1 LSLPAERIS
10 ITCNSDSPGRDK
22 PCPYRSRFPMCG
34 ITGWANLNS
43 RTSPPEGAEEL
54 LHAMCERMVHRG
66 PDSEG
71 LMVASGV
78 ALGMR
83 RLAIIDLVT
92 GEQPVYNED
101 RSVAVILNGEIY
113 NYREL
118 RDDLEK
124 RGHSFRSASD
134 TEVLPHLYE
143 EYGTEMLQHLNGM
156 FAFALWDAKRR
167 RLLLARD
174 RFGEKPLYWG
184 VFDNT
189 LLFASEPKVL
199 LAYPAV
205 RPSVNL
211 QALRQY
217 LSFDYVPAPLSIYE
231 GVNKLPAAHSLTL
244 EDGRIEVE
252 RYWRLS
258 YKKHEP
264 VPSEQEAAEHLRE
277 LLADSVR
284 MRLVS
289 DVPLGVLL
297 SGGIDSSMVTAL
309 AVRASSET
317 VKTFS
322 ISFAEGSFDEST
334 YARAVAKF
342 LGTDHHE
349 ERFSAD
355 LAAGLVSEIGSWM
368 DEPLSDPSLLP
379 TYLLSRF
386 TRKHVTVALGGDG
399 GDELF
404 AGYPMYLGHRLAELY
419 AKVPRVLR
427 RGLVEPV
434 VGMLPVKTK
443 NLSFD
448 YRARRFVS
456 GADREPVARHHTW
469 FGSFTPDEQR
479 ELLTNEVQQASDGD
493 VYRDARAMCQ
503 DCDASDLIERMQ
515 CLDTQLYLAE
525 DILTKVDRASMAV
538 SLEVRAPFLD
548 PRVAEY
554 AASLP
559 PKYKLRGRKSKYILK
574 QAASGLLPPFVA
586 RRRKKGFGV
595 PFAEWLK
602 GKLRPLARDLLSPE
616 RVRRAG
622 VFNPEYVARLQDEH
636 ERGVANHRK
645 LLWTLLSFELWH
657 ESFVETPRR
666 IETSVASRQ

>member
-1 LSLPAERIS
+1 
-10 ITCNSDSPGRDK
+10 
-22 PCPYRSRFPMCG
+22 MCG
-34 ITGWANLNS
+34 ITGWASLEP
-43 RTSPPEGAEEL
+43 RTPPPEGAEDL
-54 LHAMCERMVHRG
+54 LHGMCERMVHRG

-71 LMVASGV
+71 LMVSTGV

-101 RSVAVILNGEIY
+101 KSIAVILNGEIY

-143 EYGTEMLQHLNGM
+143 EYGAEMLQHLNGM

-184 VFDNT
+184 VFDNI

-199 LAYPAV
+199 LAHPAV

-211 QALRQY
+211 QALSQY
-217 LSFDYVPAPLSIYE
+217 LSFDYVPAPLAIYE
-231 GVNKLPAAHSLTL
+231 GINKLPAAQLLAL
-244 EDGRIEVE
+244 EDGRIDVQS
-252 RYWRLS
+252 YWRLS
-258 YKKHEP
+258 YKKREP
-264 VPSEQEAAEHLRE
+264 APSEQEAAEHLRE

-297 SGGIDSSMVTAL
+297 SGGIDSSTVTAL

-322 ISFAEGSFDEST
+322 ISFAESSFDESS

-342 LGTDHHE
+342 FGTDHHE

-355 LAAGLVSEIGSWM
+355 LAANLVSEIGSWM
-368 DEPLSDPSLLP
+368 DEPLSDPSLVP

-399 GDELF
+399 SDELF
-404 AGYPMYLGHRLAELY
+404 AGYPMYQGHRLADFY
-419 AKVPRVLR
+419 DRVPRALR
-427 RGLVEPV
+427 RGLVEPMV
-434 VGMLPVKTK
+434 RMLPVKTK

-448 YRARRFVS
+448 YRARRFITAS
-456 GADREPVARHHTW
+456 HHEPVTRHHMW
-469 FGSFTPDEQR
+469 FGSFTAAEQE
-479 ELLTNEVQQASDGD
+479 ELLTDNVKRQSDGD
-493 VYRDARAMCQ
+493 IYREARRLARE
-503 DCDASDLIERMQ
+503 CDAVDMIECMQ
-515 CLDTQLYLAE
+515 SLDTQLYLAE

-559 PKYKLRGRKSKYILK
+559 PNYKLRGRKSKYILK
-574 QAASGLLPPFVA
+574 RALADFLPPFVT
-586 RRRKKGFGV
+586 RRGKKGFGV
-595 PFAEWLK
+595 PVAE
-602 GKLRPLARDLLSPE
+602 
-616 RVRRAG
+616 
-622 VFNPEYVARLQDEH
+622 
-636 ERGVANHRK
+636 
-645 LLWTLLSFELWH
+645 
-657 ESFVETPRR
+657 
-666 IETSVASRQ
+666 

>member
-1 LSLPAERIS
+1 
-10 ITCNSDSPGRDK
+10 
-22 PCPYRSRFPMCG
+22 MCG
-34 ITGWANLNS
+34 ITGWANLDS
-43 RTSPPEGAEEL
+43 RTLPAEGAADL

-66 PDSEG
+66 PDGEG
-71 LMVASGV
+71 LLVSTGV

-83 RLAIIDLVT
+83 RLAIIDLIT
-92 GEQPVYNED
+92 GDQPAFNED
-101 RSVAVILNGEIY
+101 KSVAVILNGEIY

-118 RDDLEK
+118 RRALEQ
-124 RGHSFRSASD
+124 RGHSFRGESD

-143 EYGTEMLQHLNGM
+143 EHGAAMVEHLNGM
-156 FAFALWDAKRR
+156 FAFALWDTKRQK
-167 RLLLARD
+167 LLIARD

-184 VFDNT
+184 VFENT

-199 LAYPAV
+199 LAHPAV
-205 RPSVNL
+205 KSSLNL

-217 LSFDYVPAPLSIYE
+217 LSFDYVPAPLSIYQ
-231 GVNKLPAAHSLTL
+231 GMNKLPAAHMLTL
-244 EDGRIEVE
+244 EDGEIKTQ
-252 RYWRLS
+252 RYWCLS
-258 YKKHEP
+258 YQTKQP
-264 VPSEQEAAEHLRE
+264 APSEADAAEHLRE

-297 SGGIDSSMVTAL
+297 SGGVDSSAITAL
-309 AVRASSET
+309 AVRASSEP

-322 ISFAEGSFDEST
+322 ISFAESSFDESQ

-349 ERFSAD
+349 ERLSAN
-355 LAAGLVSEIGSWM
+355 LAANLVGEIGSWM
-368 DEPLSDPSLLP
+368 DEPFSDASLVP

-404 AGYPMYLGHRLAELY
+404 AGYPMYSGHRWAEIY
-419 AKVPRVLR
+419 ARVPRLVRSGMIEPLI
-427 RGLVEPV
+427 GL
-434 VGMLPVKTK
+434 LPVKTK
-443 NLSFD
+443 NLSLD
-448 YRARRFVS
+448 YKATRFVT
-456 GADREPVARHHTW
+456 GAKYDAVARHHVW
-469 FGSFTPDEQR
+469 FGSFTPEQQE
-479 ELLTNEVQQASDGD
+479 ELLTPEVLHQTDGD
-493 VYRDARAMCQ
+493 VYRDAR
-503 DCDASDLIERMQ
+503 RMLLECESSNVVEQ
-515 CLDTQLYLAE
+515 MQSLDTRLYLAE

-548 PRVAEY
+548 ARVAEF

-559 PKYKLRGRKSKYILK
+559 ANYKLRGRRTKYILK
-574 QAASGLLPPFVA
+574 RAIADLVPPFVT
-586 RRRKKGFGV
+586 RRGKKGFGV
-595 PFAEWLK
+595 PVAKWLK
-602 GKLRPLARDLLSPE
+602 ENLRPLARDLLSPE

-622 VFNPEYVARLQDEH
+622 VFNSDYVTKLQDEH

-645 LLWTLLSFELWH
+645 LLWTLLMFELWH

-666 IETSVASRQ
+666 IETSVISRN

>member
-1 LSLPAERIS
+1 
-10 ITCNSDSPGRDK
+10 
-22 PCPYRSRFPMCG
+22 MCG
-34 ITGWANLNS
+34 ITGWANL
-43 RTSPPEGAEEL
+43 TSHPPPPDGAHEL

-71 LMVASGV
+71 LFVTNGV

-92 GEQPVYNED
+92 GEQPAFNED
-101 RSVAVILNGEIY
+101 KSVAVILNGEIY

-124 RGHSFRSASD
+124 RGHAFRSASD

-143 EYGTEMLQHLNGM
+143 EYGDDMLRELNGM
-156 FAFALWDAKRR
+156 FAFALWDSRRR
-167 RLLLARD
+167 RLLIGRD

-199 LAYPAV
+199 LAHPAV
-205 RPSVNL
+205 KPALNL
-211 QALRQY
+211 QALRYY

-231 GVNKLPAAHSLTL
+231 GINKLPAAHKLVL
-244 EDGRIEVE
+244 EDGRVDVD

-258 YKKHEP
+258 YKTAQP
-264 VPSEQEAAEHLRE
+264 VPSENEAADHLRE
-277 LLADSVR
+277 LLADAVR

-297 SGGIDSSMVTAL
+297 SGGVDSSSVAAF
-309 AVRASSET
+309 AVRASTEP

-322 ISFAEGSFDEST
+322 ISFAEASFDESA
-334 YARAVAKF
+334 YARGVAKF

-349 ERFSAD
+349 ERLSAN
-355 LAAGLVSEIGSWM
+355 LAANLVSEIGAWM
-368 DEPLSDPSLLP
+368 DEPFSDPSLVP

-399 GDELF
+399 GDEIF
-404 AGYPMYLGHRLAELY
+404 AGYPMYAGLRWGEFYQSLPPTFRA
-419 AKVPRVLR
+419 RVIEP
-427 RGLVEPV
+427 LVR
-434 VGMLPVKTK
+434 MLPVKTK

-448 YRARRFVS
+448 YKALRFVT
-456 GADREPVARHHTW
+456 GAQYDAVARHHVW
-469 FGSFTPDEQR
+469 FGSFTPEEQTD
-479 ELLTNEVQQASDGD
+479 LLTADALATSDGEI
-493 VYRDARAMCQ
+493 YAQARQLA
-503 DCDASDLIERMQ
+503 DECDNEDLVTRMQ
-515 CLDTQLYLAE
+515 SVDTRLYLAE

-548 PRVAEY
+548 PRVAEF

-559 PKYKLRGRKSKYILK
+559 PNYKLRGHKTKYILK
-574 QAASGLLPPFVA
+574 KAVHELLPPFVTK
-586 RRRKKGFGV
+586 RGKKGFGV
-595 PFAEWLK
+595 PVAEWLK
-602 GKLRPLARDLLSPE
+602 LNLRPLARDLLSPE

-622 VFNPEYVARLQDEH
+622 VFNPAYITRLQDEH
-636 ERGVANHRK
+636 ERGIANHRK
-645 LLWTLLSFELWH
+645 LLWTLLMFELWH
-657 ESFVETPRR
+657 ESFIETPRR
-666 IETSVASRQ
+666 IETSIFR

>member
-1 LSLPAERIS
+1 
-10 ITCNSDSPGRDK
+10 
-22 PCPYRSRFPMCG
+22 MCG

-43 RTSPPEGAEEL
+43 SVPPPDGAKEL
-54 LHAMCERMVHRG
+54 LHSMCERMVHRG

-71 LMVASGV
+71 LFVTTGA

-92 GEQPVYNED
+92 GEQPVFNED
-101 RSVAVILNGEIY
+101 KSVAVILNGEIY

-118 RDDLEK
+118 RSDLEK
-124 RGHSFRSASD
+124 KGHAFRSASD

-143 EYGTEMLQHLNGM
+143 EHGDNMVELLNGM
-156 FAFALWDAKRR
+156 FAFALWDLKRR
-167 RLLLARD
+167 RLLIARD

-199 LAYPAV
+199 LAH
-205 RPSVNL
+205 PSVTPSLNL

-217 LSFDYVPAPLSIYE
+217 LSFDYIAAPLSIYQ
-231 GVNKLPAAHSLTL
+231 GVNKLPAAHTLTL
-244 EDGRIEVE
+244 QDGRIAVE
-252 RYWRLS
+252 PYWRLS
-258 YKKHEP
+258 YKQRQR
-264 VPSEQEAAEHLRE
+264 VPSEAEAAEQLRD
-277 LLADSVR
+277 LLADAVR

-297 SGGIDSSMVTAL
+297 SGGVDSSTIAAL
-309 AVRASSET
+309 AVQSSSEA

-322 ISFAEGSFDEST
+322 ISFAESSFDESA
-334 YARAVAKF
+334 YARGVAKF

-349 ERFSAD
+349 ERLSAN
-355 LAAGLVSEIGSWM
+355 LAANLVSEIGSWM
-368 DEPLSDPSLLP
+368 DEPFSDPSLVP

-404 AGYPMYLGHRLAELY
+404 AGYEMYAGHRWAEAY
-419 AKVPRVLR
+419 QRMPSFFRKH
-427 RGLVEPV
+427 LVEPV
-434 VGMLPVKTK
+434 VRRLPVKTK

-448 YRARRFVS
+448 YKANRFVT
-456 GADREPVARHHTW
+456 GVGYDQVARHHIW
-469 FGSFTPDEQR
+469 FGSFTPEQQ
-479 ELLTNEVQQASDGD
+479 ELLLTNDVLGQTDGD
-493 VYRDARAMCQ
+493 IYSQARVMIN
-503 DCDASDLIERMQ
+503 DCEDPDLVTRMQ
-515 CLDTQLYLAE
+515 SLDTRLYLAE

-548 PRVAEY
+548 PRVAEF

-559 PKYKLRGRKSKYILK
+559 CNYKLRRHKTKYILK
-574 QAASGLLPPFVA
+574 RAVAGMLPPFVT
-586 RRRKKGFGV
+586 RRGKKGFGV
-595 PFAEWLK
+595 PVAEWLK
-602 GKLRPLARDLLSPE
+602 FKLRPLARDLLSPE

-622 VFNPEYVARLQDEH
+622 VFNPAFITKLQDEH

-645 LLWTLLSFELWH
+645 LLWTLLMFELWH
-657 ESFVETPRR
+657 ESFIETPRR
-666 IETSVASRQ
+666 IETSVSST

>member
-1 LSLPAERIS
+1 
-10 ITCNSDSPGRDK
+10 
-22 PCPYRSRFPMCG
+22 MCG
-34 ITGWANLNS
+34 ITGWANLDPHA
-43 RTSPPEGAEEL
+43 PPPDGARDL
-54 LHAMCERMVHRG
+54 LHAMCERMLHRG

-71 LMVASGV
+71 LFVTTGA

-92 GEQPVYNED
+92 GEQPAFNED
-101 RSVAVILNGEIY
+101 KSVAVVLNGEIY

-118 RDDLEK
+118 RSSLEK
-124 RGHSFRSASD
+124 RGHSFCSASD

-143 EYGTEMLQHLNGM
+143 EYGDEMVRELNGM
-156 FAFALWDAKRR
+156 FAFALWDSKRR
-167 RLLLARD
+167 RLLIARD

-199 LAYPAV
+199 LAHPAV
-205 RPSVNL
+205 KPSLNL

-231 GVNKLPAAHSLTL
+231 GINKLPAAHTLTL
-244 EDGRIEVE
+244 ENGQVNVE

-258 YKKHEP
+258 YKTTEP
-264 VPSEQEAAEHLRE
+264 VPTEHEAAEQLRE
-277 LLADSVR
+277 LLADAVR

-297 SGGIDSSMVTAL
+297 SGGVDSSTVAAL
-309 AVRASSET
+309 AVRASSEA

-322 ISFAEGSFDEST
+322 ISFAEASFDESV
-334 YARAVAKF
+334 YARGVAKY

-349 ERFSAD
+349 ERLSAN
-355 LAAGLVSEIGSWM
+355 LAANLVSEIGSWM
-368 DEPLSDPSLLP
+368 DEPFSDPSLVP

-404 AGYPMYLGHRLAELY
+404 AGYPMYVGHRWAEVY
-419 AKVPRVLR
+419 KRVPQVFR
-427 RGLVEPV
+427 RGIVEPV
-434 VGMLPVKTK
+434 VRLLPVKTK

-448 YRARRFVS
+448 YKARRFVT
-456 GADREPVARHHTW
+456 GAQYDNIARHHIW
-469 FGSFTPDEQR
+469 FGSFTPEQQ
-479 ELLTNEVQQASDGD
+479 EQLLTPEALAASDGEI
-493 VYRDARAMCQ
+493 YAEARRIADECNN
-503 DCDASDLIERMQ
+503 DDLVTQMQ
-515 CLDTQLYLAE
+515 SVDTRLYLAE

-548 PRVAEY
+548 PRVAEF

-559 PKYKLRGRKSKYILK
+559 CNYKLRRMQTKYILK
-574 QAASGLLPPFVA
+574 KAVQDMLPSFVT
-586 RRRKKGFGV
+586 RRGKKGFGV
-595 PFAEWLK
+595 PVAEWLK
-602 GKLRPLARDLLSPE
+602 VKLRPLARDLLSPE

-622 VFNPEYVARLQDEH
+622 VFNANYIERLQDEH

-645 LLWTLLSFELWH
+645 LLWTLLMFELWH

-666 IETSVASRQ
+666 IETSVGSR

>member
-1 LSLPAERIS
+1 
-10 ITCNSDSPGRDK
+10 
-22 PCPYRSRFPMCG
+22 MCG
-34 ITGWANLNS
+34 ITGWANLDS
-43 RTSPPEGAEEL
+43 YAPPPDGARDL
-54 LHAMCERMVHRG
+54 LHAMCERMIHRG

-71 LMVASGV
+71 LFVTTGV

-92 GEQPVYNED
+92 GEQPAYNED
-101 RSVAVILNGEIY
+101 KSVAVILNGEIY

-118 RDDLEK
+118 RSELER
-124 RGHSFRSASD
+124 RGHVFRSASD

-143 EYGTEMLQHLNGM
+143 EYGDAMVNELNGM
-156 FAFALWDAKRR
+156 FAFALWDSRRR
-167 RLLLARD
+167 RLLIARD

-184 VFDNT
+184 VFDKT

-199 LAYPAV
+199 LAHPAV
-205 RPSVNL
+205 KPALNL
-211 QALRQY
+211 NALRQY

-231 GVNKLPAAHSLTL
+231 GINKLPAAHKLTV
-244 EDGRIEVE
+244 ENGRVNVE

-258 YKKHEP
+258 YETTAP
-264 VPSEQEAAEHLRE
+264 VPSENEAAERLRE
-277 LLADSVR
+277 LLADAVR

-297 SGGIDSSMVTAL
+297 SGGVDSSTVAAL
-309 AVRASSET
+309 AVRASSEA

-322 ISFAEGSFDEST
+322 ISFAESSFDESA
-334 YARAVAKF
+334 YARGVAKF

-349 ERFSAD
+349 ERLSAN
-355 LAAGLVSEIGSWM
+355 LAANLVSEIGAWM
-368 DEPLSDPSLLP
+368 DEPFSDPSLVP

-404 AGYPMYLGHRLAELY
+404 AGYPMYAGHRWAEVYKRVPLA
-419 AKVPRVLR
+419 LR

-434 VGMLPVKTK
+434 IRLLPVKTK

-448 YRARRFVS
+448 YKAVRFVT
-456 GADREPVARHHTW
+456 GAKYDTVARHHVW
-469 FGSFTPDEQR
+469 FGSFTPEEQDQ
-479 ELLTNEVQQASDGD
+479 LLTREALAASDGRIYASAQLIADECNNDD
-493 VYRDARAMCQ
+493 VVT
-503 DCDASDLIERMQ
+503 RMQ
-515 CLDTQLYLAE
+515 SVDTQLYLAE

-548 PRVAEY
+548 PRVAEF

-559 PKYKLRGRKSKYILK
+559 CNYKLRGLKTKYILK
-574 QAASGLLPPFVA
+574 KAVHELLPPFVT
-586 RRRKKGFGV
+586 RRGKKGFGV
-595 PFAEWLK
+595 PVAEWLK
-602 GKLRPLARDLLSPE
+602 EKLRPLARDLLSTE

-622 VFNPEYVARLQDEH
+622 VFNPAFVARLQDEH

-645 LLWTLLSFELWH
+645 LLWTLLMFELWH

-666 IETSVASRQ
+666 IETSVGSREG

>member
-1 LSLPAERIS
+1 
-10 ITCNSDSPGRDK
+10 
-22 PCPYRSRFPMCG
+22 MCG
-34 ITGWANLNS
+34 ITGWANLDSN
-43 RTSPPEGAEEL
+43 TPPFDGAQEL

-71 LMVASGV
+71 LLVTTGA

-92 GEQPVYNED
+92 GEQPVFNED
-101 RSVAVILNGEIY
+101 KTVAVILNGELY

-118 RDDLEK
+118 RVDLEK

-134 TEVLPHLYE
+134 TEVLAHLYE
-143 EYGTEMLQHLNGM
+143 EYGDEMIAEINGM
-156 FAFALWDAKRR
+156 FAFALWDFKRR
-167 RLLLARD
+167 RLLIARD

-199 LAYPAV
+199 LAH
-205 RPSVNL
+205 PSVKPSLNL

-231 GVNKLPAAHSLTL
+231 GINKLPAAHKLTL
-244 EDGRIEVE
+244 DDGSVSITP
-252 RYWRLS
+252 YWKLS
-258 YKKHEP
+258 YEKPASAPTEK
-264 VPSEQEAAEHLRE
+264 EAAAHVQE
-277 LLADSVR
+277 LLADAVR

-297 SGGIDSSMVTAL
+297 SGGVDSSAIAAL
-309 AVRASSET
+309 AVRASSEP

-322 ISFAEGSFDEST
+322 ISFAEASFDESA
-334 YARAVAKF
+334 YARGVAKF

-349 ERFSAD
+349 ERLSAN
-355 LAAGLVSEIGSWM
+355 LAANLVSEIGSWM
-368 DEPLSDPSLLP
+368 DEPFSDPSLVP

-404 AGYPMYLGHRLAELY
+404 AGYPMYAGHRWAEIY
-419 AKVPRVLR
+419 RRVPGPLR
-427 RGLVEPV
+427 TGVIEPLIRR
-434 VGMLPVKTK
+434 LPVKTK
-443 NLSFD
+443 NLSLD
-448 YRARRFVS
+448 YKALRFVT
-456 GADREPVARHHTW
+456 GTRYDIVARHHIW
-469 FGSFTPDEQR
+469 FGSFTPEEQ
-479 ELLTNEVQQASDGD
+479 EQVLTADTLAKTDGD
-493 VYRDARAMCQ
+493 IYRQARQMAEEC
-503 DCDASDLIERMQ
+503 SDLDRLTRMQ
-515 CLDTQLYLAE
+515 NLDTRLYLAE

-548 PRVAEY
+548 PRVAEF

-559 PKYKLRGRKSKYILK
+559 PGYKLRGNTTKYILK
-574 QAASGLLPPFVA
+574 KAVDDLLPRFVT
-586 RRRKKGFGV
+586 RRGKKGFGV
-595 PFAEWLK
+595 PVAEWLK
-602 GKLRPLARDLLSPE
+602 FKLRPLARDLLSPE

-622 VFNPEYVARLQDEH
+622 VFNPDYIARLQDEH
-636 ERGVANHRK
+636 EQGVANHRK
-645 LLWTLLSFELWH
+645 LLWTLLMFELWH
-657 ESFVETPRR
+657 ESFIETPRR
-666 IETSVASRQ
+666 IETSVSS

>member
-1 LSLPAERIS
+1 
-10 ITCNSDSPGRDK
+10 
-22 PCPYRSRFPMCG
+22 MCG
-34 ITGWANLNS
+34 ITGWASLDP
-43 RTSPPEGAEEL
+43 RTPPRDGAAEL
-54 LHAMCERMVHRG
+54 LHSMCERMVHRG

-71 LMVASGV
+71 LFVTRGV

-101 RSVAVILNGEIY
+101 KSVAVVLNGEIY
-113 NYREL
+113 NYREI
-118 RDDLEK
+118 RQDLER
-124 RGHSFRSASD
+124 RGHSFNSQSD

-143 EYGTEMLQHLNGM
+143 EYADDMVRHLNGM

-167 RLLLARD
+167 RLLVARD

-184 VFDNT
+184 VFDGT

-199 LAYPAV
+199 LAH
-205 RPSVNL
+205 PSVRTSLNL

-217 LSFDYVPAPLSIYE
+217 LSFDYVPAPLTIFD
-231 GVNKLPAAHSLTL
+231 GINKLPAAHTLTL
-244 EDGRIEVE
+244 ENGKVE
-252 RYWRLS
+252 TQRYWRLS
-258 YKKHEP
+258 YKTKESP
-264 VPSEQEAAEHLRE
+264 PTEIEAAEQLRE
-277 LLADSVR
+277 LLADAVR

-297 SGGIDSSMVTAL
+297 SGGVDSSTVAAM
-309 AVRASSET
+309 AVRASSEA

-322 ISFAEGSFDEST
+322 ISFAESSFDESS

-349 ERFSAD
+349 ERLSAN
-355 LAAGLVSEIGSWM
+355 LAANLVGEIGSWM
-368 DEPLSDPSLLP
+368 DEPFSDPSLVP

-404 AGYPMYLGHRLAELY
+404 AGYPMYRGHHWADNY
-419 AKVPRVLR
+419 ARIPRALR
-427 RGLVEPV
+427 SALIEPLVKL
-434 VGMLPVKTK
+434 LPVKTK
-443 NLSFD
+443 NMSLD
-448 YRARRFVS
+448 YKASRFVV
-456 GADREPVARHHTW
+456 GAKYDRVARHHIW
-469 FGSFTPDEQR
+469 FGSFSPDEQAM
-479 ELLTNEVQQASDGD
+479 LLTPDVLASTDGD
-493 VYRDARAMCQ
+493 IYRDARLLQ
-503 DCDASDLIERMQ
+503 QQCDSADVVKQLQSIDA
-515 CLDTQLYLAE
+515 QLYLAE

-548 PRVAEY
+548 PRVAEF

-559 PKYKLRGRKSKYILK
+559 SNYKLRGSKTKYILK
-574 QAASGLLPPFVA
+574 RAVADQLPPFVT
-586 RRRKKGFGV
+586 RRGKKGFGV
-595 PFAEWLK
+595 PVAQWLK
-602 GKLRPLARDLLSPE
+602 EKLRPLARDLLSPE

-622 VFNPEYVARLQDEH
+622 VFNHEYVTQLQDEH

-645 LLWTLLSFELWH
+645 LLWTLLMFELWH
-657 ESFVETPRR
+657 ESFIETPRR
-666 IETSVASRQ
+666 IETSVSSRQ

>member
-1 LSLPAERIS
+1 
-10 ITCNSDSPGRDK
+10 
-22 PCPYRSRFPMCG
+22 MCG
-34 ITGWANLNS
+34 ITGWANLES
-43 RTSPPEGAEEL
+43 TTPPHEGAREL
-54 LHAMCERMVHRG
+54 LHFMCERMVHRG

-71 LMVASGV
+71 LYVTSGA

-92 GEQPVYNED
+92 GEQPVFNQD
-101 RSVAVILNGEIY
+101 RSIVVVLNGEIY

-118 RDDLEK
+118 RRDLEK

-134 TEVLPHLYE
+134 TEVLPYLYE
-143 EYGTEMLQHLNGM
+143 EYGDEMIRELNGM
-156 FAFALWDAKRR
+156 FAFALWDSKRR
-167 RLLLARD
+167 RLLIARD

-184 VFDNT
+184 IFDKT

-199 LAYPAV
+199 LAHPAV
-205 RPSVNL
+205 KPALNL
-211 QALRQY
+211 QALREY

-231 GVNKLPAAHSLTL
+231 GINKLPAAHKLVL
-244 EDGRIEVE
+244 ENGRVDVE

-258 YKKHEP
+258 YKTAEP
-264 VPSEQEAAEHLRE
+264 LPSENEAAEHLRE
-277 LLADSVR
+277 LMTDAVR

-297 SGGIDSSMVTAL
+297 SGGVDSSTVAAL
-309 AVRASSET
+309 AVRSSHEA

-322 ISFAEGSFDEST
+322 ISFAEASFDESA
-334 YARAVAKF
+334 YARGVAKF

-349 ERFSAD
+349 ERLSAN
-355 LAAGLVSEIGSWM
+355 LAANLVSEIGAWM
-368 DEPLSDPSLLP
+368 DEPFSDPSLVP

-404 AGYPMYLGHRLAELY
+404 AGYPMYSGLRWAEFY
-419 AKVPRVLR
+419 KRVPPLVRAGV
-427 RGLVEPV
+427 VEPLIRL
-434 VGMLPVKTK
+434 LPIKTK

-448 YRARRFVS
+448 YKAMRFVT
-456 GADREPVARHHTW
+456 GAKYDPVARHHVW
-469 FGSFTPDEQR
+469 FGSFTPEEQDQ
-479 ELLTNEVQQASDGD
+479 LLTADALAASDGEI
-493 VYRDARAMCQ
+493 YAQARQFAAE
-503 DCDASDLIERMQ
+503 CDSDDLMTRMQ
-515 CLDTQLYLAE
+515 SVDTRLYLAE

-548 PRVAEY
+548 PHVAEF

-559 PKYKLRGRKSKYILK
+559 SNYKLRRHKTKYILK
-574 QAASGLLPPFVA
+574 KAVRDLLPPFVT
-586 RRRKKGFGV
+586 RRGKKGFGV
-595 PFAEWLK
+595 PVAEWLK
-602 GKLRPLARDLLSPE
+602 EKLRPLARDLLSPE
-616 RVRRAG
+616 RVQRAG
-622 VFNPEYVARLQDEH
+622 VFNPTYVARLQDEH

-645 LLWTLLSFELWH
+645 LLWTLLMFELWH

-666 IETSVASRQ
+666 IETSILR